1 MLFRQLMDRESCT
14 YTYVLADED
23 TRDAVIIDPV
33 LDMVD
38 RDVALL
44 REWGLTLTYAIN
56 THVHADHITGTGLL
70 KKILPE
76 VKSILGAVGNTES
89 IADVKVTE
97 DDTISFGKHRL
108 RPLSTPGHTA
118 GCHSFVLDDA
128 AFVFTGDTV
137 LIRGCGRTDFQEGS
151 PETLYNSVHKR
162 SFRCQTAA

>member
-1 MLFRQLMDRESCT
+1 MDRESCT

-97 DDTISFGKHRL
+97 
-108 RPLSTPGHTA
+108 
-118 GCHSFVLDDA
+118 V
-128 AFVFTGDTV
+128 
-137 LIRGCGRTDFQEGS
+137 Q
-151 PETLYNSVHKR
+151 
-162 SFRCQTAA
+162 